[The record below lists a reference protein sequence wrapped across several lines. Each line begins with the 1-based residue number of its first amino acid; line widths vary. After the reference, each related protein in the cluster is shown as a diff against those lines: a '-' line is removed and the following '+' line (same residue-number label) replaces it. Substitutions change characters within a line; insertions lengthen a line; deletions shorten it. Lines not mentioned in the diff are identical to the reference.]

1 MYIIATSCMTYNII
15 AYNTHS
21 LTEIAA
27 GDANTVYAMLMK
39 VLKDYDPPIA
49 KIIGICSDGAST
61 MQGVHKGVCV
71 QLAKYIRELRQVY
84 ISDIIA
90 PDHTR
95 HVDSIHDSKGAISCC
110 YYVIV
115 NCCSHLNCS
124 SDKVLILTVSCFF
137 LFLNFCHYDL
147 LLVH

>member
-1 MYIIATSCMTYNII
+1 MTYNII
-15 AYNTHS
+15 AIITHS

-39 VLKDYDPPIA
+39 VLTDYDLPIA
-49 KIIGICSDGAST
+49 KIIGICSDGANT

-90 PDHTR
+90 RDDFNGPSVTEFAELLDFESRQPHWPLYIPPT
-95 HVDSIHDSKGAISCC
+95 
-110 YYVIV
+110 
-115 NCCSHLNCS
+115 
-124 SDKVLILTVSCFF
+124 
-137 LFLNFCHYDL
+137 NFR
-147 LLVH
+147 V

>member
-1 MYIIATSCMTYNII
+1 MTYNII
-15 AYNTHS
+15 AIITHS

-39 VLKDYDPPIA
+39 VLTDYDLPIA

-90 PDHTR
+90 RDHTR
-95 HVDSIHDSKGAISCC
+95 HVESFHASKGATSCC
-110 YYVIV
+110 FNVIV
-115 NCCSHLNCS
+115 NCCSDLNCS
-124 SDKVLILTVSCFF
+124 LDKVFILTFW
-137 LFLNFCHYDL
+137 HYFL

>member
-1 MYIIATSCMTYNII
+1 MTP
-15 AYNTHS
+15 TQFS
-21 LTEIAA
+21 
-27 GDANTVYAMLMK
+27 YAMLMK
-39 VLKDYDPPIA
+39 VMKDYDLPIA

-61 MQGVHKGVCV
+61 MKGVHKGVCV

-90 PDHTR
+90 RDHTR
-95 HVDSIHDSKGAISCC
+95 HVGSFNDSKDAISCC
-110 YYVIV
+110 CYVIV

-137 LFLNFCHYDL
+137 LFLTFCHYDL

>member
-1 MYIIATSCMTYNII
+1 MMAVQLLQALNGVDKDM
-15 AYNTHS
+15 
-21 LTEIAA
+21 
-27 GDANTVYAMLMK
+27 AMLMK
-39 VLKDYDPPIA
+39 VLTDYDLPIA
-49 KIIGICSDGAST
+49 KIIGICSDGANT

-90 PDHTR
+90 RDHTR
-95 HVDSIHDSKGAISCC
+95 HVESFHASKGATSCC
-110 YYVIV
+110 FNVIV

-124 SDKVLILTVSCFF
+124 LDKIFILTFW
-137 LFLNFCHYDL
+137 HYFL

>member
-15 AYNTHS
+15 ANFTHS

-39 VLKDYDPPIA
+39 VLNDYDLPIA

-90 PDHTR
+90 RDHTR
-95 HVDSIHDSKGAISCC
+95 HVDSFHDSKGAISCC
-110 YYVIV
+110 SYVIV
-115 NCCSHLNCS
+115 NCYSHLNFS
-124 SDKVLILTVSCFF
+124 LDKVFILTVSCSF
-137 LFLNFCHYDL
+137 LFLTFCHYDL

>member
-1 MYIIATSCMTYNII
+1 MYIIATLCMTYNII
-15 AYNTHS
+15 ANITHS

-39 VLKDYDPPIA
+39 VLKDYDLPIN

-90 PDHTR
+90 RDHTR
-95 HVDSIHDSKGAISCC
+95 HVDSFHDSKGGTSCC
-110 YYVIV
+110 F
-115 NCCSHLNCS
+115 HLKYS
-124 SDKVLILTVSCFF
+124 LDKIFILTVSCSF
-137 LFLNFCHYDL
+137 LFLTFSHYDL